1 MTWKAVVPDQPF
13 DYSFLEN
20 TFDKELRI
28 IEDVFVGLKYF
39 SMLTAIIAC
48 LGLYGLV
55 CFSAEQRTKEIGIR
69 KVYGASVRRI
79 MMMQCKSFAGLIL
92 LANAIAFPLVYLTM
106 IAILA
111 NLPYPIKISWDYFV
125 STAILSFVLALLA
138 VGYRAYRAATANPVD
153 SLRYE

>member
-1 MTWKAVVPDQPF
+1 MAGTNRP
-13 DYSFLEN
+13 
-20 TFDKELRI
+20 
-28 IEDVFVGLKYF
+28 
-39 SMLTAIIAC
+39 IAC
-48 LGLYGLV
+48 QKDPRKNHAGHLY
-55 CFSAEQRTKEIGIR
+55 R
-69 KVYGASVRRI
+69 KDT
-79 MMMQCKSFAGLIL
+79 